1 LTTLEG
7 AEDTYEDVF
16 VPLHGRFQ
24 LTNLAIAI
32 AACEALVGDKL
43 DSDAVRAGVAAATM
57 PGRVEPLAAS
67 PLVIADGAH
76 NADAVATAVESLQE
90 EFPSTRWH
98 LVFGVMGD
106 KNLSLMIERLAP
118 IVDGV
123 VTTAVDYERAV
134 PAGDLAE
141 RVAEIVE
148 VPVLSADSVE
158 HALDMAKAEAGP
170 DGAVLITGSLYLVG
184 EARDHLVG

>member
-1 LTTLEG
+1 
-7 AEDTYEDVF
+7 
-16 VPLHGRFQ
+16 
-24 LTNLAIAI
+24 
-32 AACEALVGDKL
+32 
-43 DSDAVRAGVAAATM
+43 
-57 PGRVEPLAAS
+57 
-67 PLVIADGAH
+67 
-76 NADAVATAVESLQE
+76 
-90 EFPSTRWH
+90 
-98 LVFGVMGD
+98 MGD
-106 KNLSLMIERLAP
+106 KNVSLMIERLAP

-134 PAGDLAE
+134 QAGDLAE